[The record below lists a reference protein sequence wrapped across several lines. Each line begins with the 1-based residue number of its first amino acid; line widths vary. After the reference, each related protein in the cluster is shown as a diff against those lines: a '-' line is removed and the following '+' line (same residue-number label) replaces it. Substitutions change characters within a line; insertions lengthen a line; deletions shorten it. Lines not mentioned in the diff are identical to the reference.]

1 MRKSLPCFSLLLG
14 VVLLNLTSF
23 GQTDRYAWAITDVQ
37 KDGVN
42 WSYLRKLNLQNGKFT
57 DVLLNGTE
65 ANQTAFDAISKKEI
79 TSFNMDVA
87 AKGYN
92 IQPAFSSGVAA
103 MAYDRKNN
111 RIWYT
116 PMFIDQLRY
125 IDARSMKVYYLTG
138 QPFTGMVSKNADQ
151 GNIITRMT
159 MADDGNGYALTN
171 DGTHLIRF
179 SSNGKNI
186 LVTDLGTLVD
196 DPANKGFSIHGS
208 CTSFGGDMIAD
219 NEGNLFIISAR
230 NYVFKV
236 NIESKVAAHL
246 GRVTGLPNNFT
257 TNGAAVTHD
266 NKVLISSATEAT
278 NSFFTVD
285 MKTLAATHVP
295 LADNW
300 RSSDL
305 ANSNVLNTARKSNQ
319 LVDVPALISDNDDA
333 ESNKIQIYPNPV
345 TNNQFAVHFNQLEPG
360 EYTIQLADVMGRNL
374 LQRIVNVSGK
384 GQAETIRIDG
394 LAAQGFYLIKVVDK
408 NNRSVFS
415 KKLVVQ

>member
-1 MRKSLPCFSLLLG
+1 MRKSLPCFSLLAG
-14 VVLLNLTSF
+14 AVLLTSVVY
-23 GQTDRYAWAITDVQ
+23 GQSDRFAWAVTDVT

-57 DVLLNGTE
+57 DVLLNGAAT
-65 ANQTAFDAISKKEI
+65 NQTAYDAVSKKEI
-79 TSFNMDVA
+79 VSFNMDVA
-87 AKGYN
+87 AKGYA

-103 MAYDRKNN
+103 MAFDKKNN

-125 IDARSMKVYYLTG
+125 IDAKNMKVYYVTG
-138 QPFTGMVSKNADQ
+138 QAFTGMISKNADQ

-159 MADDGNGYALTN
+159 MGDDGNGYALTN

-179 SSNGKNI
+179 GSNGKNI

-196 DPANKGFSIHGS
+196 NPANKGFSIHGS

-236 NIESKVAAHL
+236 NIDSKVATYL
-246 GRVTGLPNNFT
+246 GRVSGLPNNFT
-257 TNGAAVTHD
+257 TNGAAVTPD

-278 NSFFTVD
+278 NSFFKVD
-285 MKTLAATHVP
+285 MKTLAATHMP

-305 ANSNVLNTARKSNQ
+305 ANSNVLNTARRSNPV
-319 LVDVPALISDNDDA
+319 VDVPALISDNDDM
-333 ESNKIQIYPNPV
+333 ESGKIQIYPNPV

-360 EYTIQLADVMGRNL
+360 EYTIQLMDVMGKKL
-374 LQRIVNVSGK
+374 LQRIVNVNGK
-384 GQAETIRIDG
+384 GQAETIRVDG
-394 LAAQGFYLIKVVDK
+394 LAAQGFYLINVVDK
-408 NNRSVFS
+408 NNRSVFT